1 MRLPVQGFPDCSSQL
16 RNTKCFYEISSRAL
30 SQDIDNQE
38 EETPLTEPGGWPR
51 LTGTRAPRSIKGS
64 LQLFGD
70 QLTAG
75 SIGDQL
81 TASSIG
87 DQLIR
92 MELSSYYQGVFL
104 NSQSQ
109 HQWPVKSES
118 DQIPKTKLSPLPSQ
132 DLSPACHDCPQQSGF
147 TQFPP
152 TSTSYPLSAS
162 PSYPSYTPYA
172 YHYSSLS
179 PPAYPSQ
186 CSPTSDYP
194 PSPSSSPSPPSRLP
208 RIPPLHVLQKRRLAA
223 NARERKRAD
232 KINSAYGRLRQVLP
246 GFHDREISK
255 FEALQLA
262 QDYIKHL
269 ARILEEDKA
278 SK

>member
-1 MRLPVQGFPDCSSQL
+1 M
-16 RNTKCFYEISSRAL
+16 TK
-30 SQDIDNQE
+30 
-38 EETPLTEPGGWPR
+38 TGGSCWHG
-51 LTGTRAPRSIKGS
+51 LTRACAALYKESSKSSGPVDR
-64 LQLFGD
+64 QL
-70 QLTAG
+70 
-75 SIGDQL
+75 SN
-81 TASSIG
+81 
-87 DQLIR
+87 R

-104 NSQSQ
+104 NSQNQQWAVKAEVESSTSQ
-109 HQWPVKSES
+109 M
-118 DQIPKTKLSPLPSQ
+118 KL
-132 DLSPACHDCPQQSGF
+132 CPQPETSPVNQDCSGF
-147 TQFPP
+147 AQYPA
-152 TSTSYPLSAS
+152 SYSPSVS

-194 PSPSSSPSPPSRLP
+194 PSPSSSPSPPCRLP

-232 KINSAYGRLRQVLP
+232 KINTAYGRLRQVLP
-246 GFHDREISK
+246 GFQDREISK

-269 ARILEEDKA
+269 AQILKDDKA

>member
-1 MRLPVQGFPDCSSQL
+1 M
-16 RNTKCFYEISSRAL
+16 
-30 SQDIDNQE
+30 
-38 EETPLTEPGGWPR
+38 
-51 LTGTRAPRSIKGS
+51 TGTRAARYKRICGRVEGPVDRHLKK
-64 LQLFGD
+64 
-70 QLTAG
+70 
-75 SIGDQL
+75 
-81 TASSIG
+81 
-87 DQLIR
+87 R

-104 NSQSQ
+104 NTQNQ
-109 HQWPVKSES
+109 QWAVKAECEASGN
-118 DQIPKTKLSPLPSQ
+118 QMKLCATQPETSPGVN
-132 DLSPACHDCPQQSGF
+132 QQECSGF
-147 TQFPP
+147 SQ
-152 TSTSYPLSAS
+152 YPAFSPVSES

-186 CSPTSDYP
+186 PSPTSDYP

-246 GFHDREISK
+246 GFQDREISK

-269 ARILEEDKA
+269 AQILKDDKA
-278 SK
+278 AK

>member
-1 MRLPVQGFPDCSSQL
+1 
-16 RNTKCFYEISSRAL
+16 
-30 SQDIDNQE
+30 
-38 EETPLTEPGGWPR
+38 
-51 LTGTRAPRSIKGS
+51 
-64 LQLFGD
+64 
-70 QLTAG
+70 
-75 SIGDQL
+75 
-81 TASSIG
+81 
-87 DQLIR
+87 

-104 NSQSQ
+104 NSQNQQWTVKAECEASATQMKLCQVPETSPVNHQDCSGFSQ
-109 HQWPVKSES
+109 YPAY
-118 DQIPKTKLSPLPSQ
+118 
-132 DLSPACHDCPQQSGF
+132 SPA
-147 TQFPP
+147 
-152 TSTSYPLSAS
+152 AS

-172 YHYSSLS
+172 YHYSCLS

-186 CSPTSDYP
+186 SSPTSDYP

-246 GFHDREISK
+246 GFQDREISK

-269 ARILEEDKA
+269 AQILKDDKT